1 MRFGS
6 DPKFLKVL
14 EQRQARG
21 EKVEALDNEP
31 ELYPD
36 VQFVWSAFGE
46 LSSSRTYGFGHPNP
60 VQIGEIKAWLDLNA
74 VTDLEDRREIVLLV
88 QAMDRT
94 YLSFAQEQTKS
105 KNKSAERKARRN
117 AKK

>member
-1 MRFGS
+1 MQ
-6 DPKFLKVL
+6 
-14 EQRQARG
+14 QRQDRG
-21 EKVEALDNEP
+21 ERVEALEDIP

-60 VQIGEIKAWLDLNA
+60 IQIGEIKAWLDLNA

-94 YLSFAQEQTKS
+94 YLVFSQDQTKS
-105 KNKSAERKARRN
+105 KNKSAERKAKRN